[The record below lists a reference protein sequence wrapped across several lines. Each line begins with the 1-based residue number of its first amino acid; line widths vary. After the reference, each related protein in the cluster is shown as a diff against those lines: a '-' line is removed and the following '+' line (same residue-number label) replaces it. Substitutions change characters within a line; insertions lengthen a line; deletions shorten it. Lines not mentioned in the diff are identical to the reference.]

1 MATVTEKTEQQDGT
15 EPLLDVRNLA
25 TGYGDLKVVRDV
37 SVSVRPGQI
46 TVLLGRNGAGKTT
59 TLRAVAGLNRIDGG
73 EVRFEGLSLAK
84 APPHDRVRRGIGYV
98 QEGKRVFRGLTI
110 EQNLL
115 LGGYTRRRR
124 VSLEQEAERIYEL
137 FPVLGERRD
146 AAAASMSGGQQQ
158 MLAIGQALMAHPRL
172 LLLDEPSGGL
182 APVIVAEVMERLTAL
197 KETGLAILLVEQA
210 VEASYA
216 IADHVVVLD
225 SGRTVLSAPVAEVDD
240 VTVLQEAYFGRAGA

>member
-1 MATVTEKTEQQDGT
+1 MATVTEETEQPDAT

-59 TLRAVAGLNRIDGG
+59 TLRAVAGLNKVDGG
-73 EVRFEGLSLAK
+73 EVRFDGESLTK

-98 QEGKRVFRGLTI
+98 QEGKRVFRSLTI

-115 LGGYTRRRR
+115 LGGYARRRR
-124 VSLEQEAERIYEL
+124 ISLRQEAERIYEL

-146 AAAASMSGGQQQ
+146 ATAASMSGGQQQ
-158 MLAIGQALMAHPRL
+158 MLAIGQALMAQPRL

-182 APVIVAEVMERLTAL
+182 APVIVNEVMERLTTL
-197 KETGLAILLVEQA
+197 KDTGLAILLVEQA

-240 VTVLQEAYFGRAGA
+240 VTVLHEAYFGREGA